1 MPEAFDLSL
10 LGPPMLAGM
19 LVLASHVP
27 LGMQVL
33 ARGIVFID
41 LAVAQ
46 VAGLGAVVAGLF
58 GADGHALPTQVA
70 AAGAALAGALLL
82 TWTDRRWPRL
92 QEALIGTVFVL
103 AATGGALLLAGS
115 PHGSE
120 HLRDLLVGQVLWVGS
135 EQLWVMAGVSLA
147 VLALRRGQPALR
159 EGVGFYVLFALA
171 VTASVQVVGV
181 FLVFSCLILPA
192 LALHGSVAPW
202 RVPLALAVGLS
213 GFAGGLAGAAVF
225 DLPAGPAIVWSMAAA
240 AAALAWLR
248 GRIRPFNGTIEESS

>member
-1 MPEAFDLSL
+1 MLEAFDLSL
-10 LGPPMLAGM
+10 LGPPLLAGV

-33 ARGIVFID
+33 SRGIVFID

-46 VAGLGAVVAGLF
+46 VAGLGALLAGLF
-58 GADGHALPTQVA
+58 GAEGHELATQLA
-70 AAGAALAGALLL
+70 AAAAALAGALLL

-135 EQLWVMAGVSLA
+135 EQLAVMAVVSLA
-147 VLALRRGQPALR
+147 VLALRRGRPALR

-192 LALHGSVAPW
+192 LAVHGAGGRW
-202 RVPLALAVGLS
+202 RVPLALAVGLA
-213 GFAGGLAGAAVF
+213 GFVGGLAGAAAF

-240 AAALAWLR
+240 AATLAVLQGRLR
-248 GRIRPFNGTIEESS
+248 PLAGTIEEMS